1 MRYEISVFSHFELHL
16 GLSFPNNLLCSEL
29 ISFTNFVQE
38 IQVYRRSLKKKHQI
52 NPYKKKKKRVRKKPS
67 GVKD

>member
-29 ISFTNFVQE
+29 ISFMNFVQE
-38 IQVYRRSLKKKHQI
+38 IQVYRRNLKKKHEI
-52 NPYKKKKKRVRKKPS
+52 NPYKKKKKE
-67 GVKD
+67 